1 MQLASVQ
8 MQLASVKSPVS
19 THHTLISVQSPR
31 PPSEEQLCQYI
42 FLPHNTT
49 KHHQVSRSPENYYCI
64 TLQTYTAMT
73 LCKTM
78 KYNKSIISEDTTNC
92 DTHCI
97 ANYHQTVH
105 CDTHCIAN
113 YHQTVHC
120 DTHCIANYYHTVH
133 CDTHYIANYHQTV
146 HCNRHCIANYH
157 QTVHCDTHCIANYH
171 HTVHCDRHCIANYQ
185 QTVYCNRHC
194 IANYHHTVLCDRH
207 CIANNHHTV
216 HLHIYSFYQN
226 NKPWN
231 KFQ

>member
-1 MQLASVQ
+1 MVKILVTIHLSNAACASEVSCLDPPHAYQ
-8 MQLASVKSPVS
+8 RPVPQ
-19 THHTLISVQSPR
+19 TTQWRATVPVYI
-31 PPSEEQLCQYI
+31 PPTQ
-42 FLPHNTT
+42 HNTT

-97 ANYHQTVH
+97 ANY
-105 CDTHCIAN
+105 
-113 YHQTVHC
+113 
-120 DTHCIANYYHTVH
+120 YHTVH

-146 HCNRHCIANYH
+146 H
-157 QTVHCDTHCIANYH
+157 
-171 HTVHCDRHCIANYQ
+171 
-185 QTVYCNRHC
+185 CNRHC

-231 KFQ
+231 KFQWHLRGWQMTIPQCSRTKSCGLWWCTTGRITADFSTDHSAFIMKGQD